1 MKRLFDTS
9 SLVAALVA
17 AHPAH
22 ARAVRCFER
31 ALAGNDEPLVSTHS
45 LAELFAV
52 LTRMPTSPRIGPD
65 LARRLIRDNFE
76 KGPVRLVALDI
87 SDYKAVL
94 DRLTESGFCGGV
106 VYDALIVQAAFK
118 AKADEIVTLNE
129 ADFERLCVGSAT
141 SVVVP

>member
-31 ALAGNDEPLVSTHS
+31 ALAGSDEPLVSTHS

-76 KGPVRLVALDI
+76 NGPVRLVALDI
-87 SDYKAVL
+87 SD
-94 DRLTESGFCGGV
+94 
-106 VYDALIVQAAFK
+106 
-118 AKADEIVTLNE
+118 
-129 ADFERLCVGSAT
+129 
-141 SVVVP
+141 